1 MGVSLIK
8 IPFLTDQKLYF
19 LCTFRESVSV
29 QNMNIGDKN
38 GQDENGS
45 QVTKFWVISTKYHL
59 IFRMILIQM
68 IIINLP
74 VWLSHPILKSFKL
87 RTLRISCFHKCYYE
101 AKVLVLSRST
111 PYVTSKTQG
120 QEKSQ
125 QTSTNFLH
133 SYSSKNKSLRTS
145 LTLKI
150 SPFSLLIIM
159 ISCSGLCVSYSQ
171 P

>member
-19 LCTFRESVSV
+19 ALLENLYQSKIWILGIKMVKMKMGVRW
-29 QNMNIGDKN
+29 QNFELFPLNIIL
-38 GQDENGS
+38 
-45 QVTKFWVISTKYHL
+45 F
-59 IFRMILIQM
+59 FRMIPIQM

>member
-8 IPFLTDQKLYF
+8 IPFLADQKFVFLENLYQSKIWI
-19 LCTFRESVSV
+19 LGIKMVKMKMGVRW
-29 QNMNIGDKN
+29 QNFELFPLNIIL
-38 GQDENGS
+38 
-45 QVTKFWVISTKYHL
+45 F
-59 IFRMILIQM
+59 FRMIPIQM

-111 PYVTSKTQG
+111 PYVTNFHLKLKVKKSFDGPLTTFYTQNHP
-120 QEKSQ
+120 K
-125 QTSTNFLH
+125 
-133 SYSSKNKSLRTS
+133 S